1 MDCSGACARAF
12 EPAHCG
18 LAPQGGSVVLA
29 MTASCALRQRWVKGD
44 PGDVA
49 SYDYQSPKCVR
60 FYMRTAIVSGPD
72 SGSADEIR
80 MIKKYPNR
88 RLYDTAISS
97 YITLEDVQRL
107 VLSHIDFRVT
117 DAKSGEDITRNIL
130 LQIIV
135 EREEGG
141 EPIFSTDV
149 LQQIIRFYGDALQGM
164 IASYLDKSMNIFVK
178 QQHALR
184 QQMQNVVSGDPIA
197 FVRELTE
204 QNISLW
210 KEIQEGFFRTK
221 RAARRASASE
231 RPQSTTETSQDRN
244 S

>member
-1 MDCSGACARAF
+1 MSQPENA
-12 EPAHCG
+12 
-18 LAPQGGSVVLA
+18 
-29 MTASCALRQRWVKGD
+29 
-44 PGDVA
+44 
-49 SYDYQSPKCVR
+49 
-60 FYMRTAIVSGPD
+60 
-72 SGSADEIR
+72 SADEVR

-107 VLSHIDFRVT
+107 VLSHIDFRVI
-117 DAKSGEDITRNIL
+117 DAKTGEDITRNIL

-164 IASYLDKSMNIFVK
+164 IASYLDKSMNLFVK

-197 FVRELTE
+197 FMRELTE

-210 KEIQEGFFRTK
+210 KEIQEGFFRAK
-221 RAARRASASE
+221 RSSRRGNETQRRDRVAR
-231 RPQSTTETSQDRN
+231 TSHDN
-244 S
+244 GS

>member
-1 MDCSGACARAF
+1 
-12 EPAHCG
+12 
-18 LAPQGGSVVLA
+18 
-29 MTASCALRQRWVKGD
+29 
-44 PGDVA
+44 
-49 SYDYQSPKCVR
+49 
-60 FYMRTAIVSGPD
+60 
-72 SGSADEIR
+72 

-117 DAKSGEDITRNIL
+117 DAKTGEDITRNIL

-164 IASYLDKSMNIFVK
+164 IASYLDKSMNLFVK

-184 QQMQNVVSGDPIA
+184 QQMQNVVSGDPIS
-197 FVRELTE
+197 FMRELTE
-204 QNISLW
+204 QNVSLW

-221 RAARRASASE
+221 RPPRRANAGEHTDSVAPPS
-231 RPQSTTETSQDRN
+231 RDSGS
-244 S
+244 

>member
-1 MDCSGACARAF
+1 
-12 EPAHCG
+12 
-18 LAPQGGSVVLA
+18 
-29 MTASCALRQRWVKGD
+29 
-44 PGDVA
+44 
-49 SYDYQSPKCVR
+49 
-60 FYMRTAIVSGPD
+60 
-72 SGSADEIR
+72 

-117 DAKSGEDITRNIL
+117 DAKTGEDITRNIL

-164 IASYLDKSMNIFVK
+164 IASYLDKSMNLFVK

-197 FVRELTE
+197 FMRELTE

-210 KEIQEGFFRTK
+210 KEIQEGFFRSK
-221 RAARRASASE
+221 RPTRRGNAGQRSE
-231 RPQSTTETSQDRN
+231 SIAPPSRENGS
-244 S
+244 

>member
-1 MDCSGACARAF
+1 
-12 EPAHCG
+12 
-18 LAPQGGSVVLA
+18 
-29 MTASCALRQRWVKGD
+29 
-44 PGDVA
+44 
-49 SYDYQSPKCVR
+49 
-60 FYMRTAIVSGPD
+60 
-72 SGSADEIR
+72 

-97 YITLEDVQRL
+97 YITLDDVQRL
-107 VLSHIDFRVT
+107 VLSHIEFRVT
-117 DAKSGEDITRNIL
+117 DAKTGEDITRNIL

-164 IASYLDKSMNIFVK
+164 IASYFDKSVNLFVK

-197 FVRELTE
+197 FMRELAE
-204 QNISLW
+204 QNTSLW

-221 RAARRASASE
+221 RSSRRAHASQRADSATRTSHE
-231 RPQSTTETSQDRN
+231 R
-244 S
+244 

>member
-1 MDCSGACARAF
+1 MSER
-12 EPAHCG
+12 
-18 LAPQGGSVVLA
+18 
-29 MTASCALRQRWVKGD
+29 
-44 PGDVA
+44 
-49 SYDYQSPKCVR
+49 
-60 FYMRTAIVSGPD
+60 D
-72 SGSADEIR
+72 SGSVDEVR

-107 VLSHIDFRVT
+107 VLSHIDFRVL
-117 DAKSGEDITRNIL
+117 DARTGEDITRNIL

-164 IASYLDKSMNIFVK
+164 IASYLDKSMNLFVK

-184 QQMQNVVSGDPIA
+184 QQMQNVVAGDPIA
-197 FVRELTE
+197 FMRELTE

-210 KEIQEGFFRTK
+210 KEIQEGFFRGK
-221 RAARRASASE
+221 RSGRRVRRGQRTDSV
-231 RPQSTTETSQDRN
+231 ETIQPHRRS
-244 S
+244 

>member
-1 MDCSGACARAF
+1 
-12 EPAHCG
+12 
-18 LAPQGGSVVLA
+18 
-29 MTASCALRQRWVKGD
+29 
-44 PGDVA
+44 
-49 SYDYQSPKCVR
+49 
-60 FYMRTAIVSGPD
+60 
-72 SGSADEIR
+72 

-117 DAKSGEDITRNIL
+117 DAKTGDDITRNIL

-164 IASYLDKSMNIFVK
+164 IASYLDKSMNLFVK
-178 QQHALR
+178 QQHTLR
-184 QQMQNVVSGDPIA
+184 QQVQNVVVGDPIA
-197 FVRELTE
+197 FMRELTE

-210 KEIQEGFFRTK
+210 KEIQEGFFRAK
-221 RAARRASASE
+221 RSPRRANAVQRRESAG
-231 RPQSTTETSQDRN
+231 RTSQDN
-244 S
+244 GS